1 METGAPRGGSGIHWE
16 WPPFSRGPFSLGAA
30 IKTRGCPPL
39 TLCQTF
45 CYFPFFNLYLSFSL
59 SLSLSLSLSNSLSLL
74 LSLLCVLTV
83 EQKNEGKRTKPF
95 DRPSEAKRSSRRKW
109 FYNWHPEII
118 FLSSNPPPPH
128 SKKGEEDKFI
138 LRRNPTLFL
147 SHVSIKYSF
156 LLQGRTCHENRPNR
170 SKNTGKILYLC
181 L

>member
-1 METGAPRGGSGIHWE
+1 MAPLFSTSIFPWRSNQNKGV
-16 WPPFSRGPFSLGAA
+16 PPAYVVSNILLFPFLQSLSLFLS
-30 IKTRGCPPL
+30 L
-39 TLCQTF
+39 TLT
-45 CYFPFFNLYLSFSL
+45 L
-59 SLSLSLSLSNSLSLL
+59 SLSLSLCLTLSLI

-83 EQKNEGKRTKPF
+83 KQKNEGKRTKPF
-95 DRPSEAKRSSRRKW
+95 DRQSEAKRSSRRKW
-109 FYNWHPEII
+109 FYNIDIRKSFSCLQPTHPRHTHT
-118 FLSSNPPPPH
+118 H
-128 SKKGEEDKFI
+128 SKKGEEEKFI